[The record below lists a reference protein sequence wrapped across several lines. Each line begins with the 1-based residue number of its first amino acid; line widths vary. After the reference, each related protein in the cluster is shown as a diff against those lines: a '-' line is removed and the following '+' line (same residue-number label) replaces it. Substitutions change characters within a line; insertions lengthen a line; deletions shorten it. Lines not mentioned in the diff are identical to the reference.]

1 MRIMTSSRLRSDEQA
16 IKFKNRP
23 EKDMIHDEE
32 YQRYKEEKA
41 NTHKM
46 SVILKSLNASQG
58 KKTKKKGS
66 QSVAVRNGGIMIH
79 GMSTNSLGS
88 RTKINTTNQV
98 SNQDLNEI

>member
-1 MRIMTSSRLRSDEQA
+1 
-16 IKFKNRP
+16 
-23 EKDMIHDEE
+23 MIHDEE
-32 YQRYKEEKA
+32 YQRYKEEMA

-46 SVILKSLNASQG
+46 SVILKSLNAAQG

-66 QSVAVRNGGIMIH
+66 QSVAIRNGTMMH
-79 GMSTNSLGS
+79 GSLSNSLGS